1 MSRQQWLE
9 QCALFRPP
17 RQVTTTTTLSIV
29 NSDKTHE
36 YMHAVAKRTPHKHEN
51 IIKLI
56 KNTKKQNSAPHCCS
70 MSVVCRLPS
79 AAPPNI
85 HPPRIHTKYQY
96 CALRTCVRYYVCCLS
111 TRQHASSRSL
121 NGWNAFAVNGS
132 RVRRCMRACCC
143 LLLLPFAVCLFLSF
157 FIFLA
162 HSYLMVTWLSIAFA
176 LVFNFSACVVLSIF
190 FFSPRESFVWI
201 YDKLSGDD
209 IYM

>member
-1 MSRQQWLE
+1 
-9 QCALFRPP
+9 
-17 RQVTTTTTLSIV
+17 
-29 NSDKTHE
+29 
-36 YMHAVAKRTPHKHEN
+36 MHAVAKRTPHKHEN

-190 FFSPRESFVWI
+190 FLLFSHPERVSCEFTINWVGTI
-201 YDKLSGDD
+201 YICNVQRRCRRGKYKGSYDAGAEVA
-209 IYM
+209 